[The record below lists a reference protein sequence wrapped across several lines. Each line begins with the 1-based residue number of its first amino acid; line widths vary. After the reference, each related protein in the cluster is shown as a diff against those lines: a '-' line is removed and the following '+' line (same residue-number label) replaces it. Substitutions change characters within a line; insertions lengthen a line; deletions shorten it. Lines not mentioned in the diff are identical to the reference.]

1 MNVNTIMTA
10 QSLTNYVNNTNKC
23 DNTNWLYK
31 FNNAWQSCWYWSS
44 FNASVGVAKSYIF
57 DVNYLP
63 KGSALSFPI
72 PVRSYQPQL
81 FSSYVVNTTVRPVNN
96 TDGYIVGQ
104 KFVVG
109 NSLTNT
115 VLTFIAD
122 PNIKLSLNNALSFYG
137 QTWLGIPSTA
147 IFKLTSTVN
156 ATRTINPNYDV
167 IMKFYSSATVNR
179 TILPTIK
186 TVFSGNSTI
195 FANRYIIWLKPTV
208 ISFWAPL
215 NTWENCQIWETCC
228 QVCTNQTPI
237 LLFKGSIYIQ
247 PNCSVSWWIRKMY
260 TWKDCQIWS

>member
-10 QSLTNYVNNTNKC
+10 QSLTNYINNTNKC

-31 FNNAWQSCWYWSS
+31 FNNAWQSCWYWNS

-72 PVRSYQPQL
+72 PVRTYQPQL
-81 FSSYVVNTTVRPVNN
+81 FSSYVVNNTVRPVNN

-104 KFVVG
+104 KFVVA

-122 PNIKLSLNNALSFYG
+122 PNIKLTLSNALSFYG
-137 QTWLGIPSTA
+137 QTWLGIPSTV

-167 IMKFYSSATVNR
+167 IMKFYSLATVNR
-179 TILPTIK
+179 NILPTIK
-186 TVFSGNSTI
+186 TVFSGSSI
-195 FANRYIIWLKPTV
+195 VFANRYLII
-208 ISFWAPL
+208 
-215 NTWENCQIWETCC
+215 TCKM
-228 QVCTNQTPI
+228 VLSGNV
-237 LLFKGSIYIQ
+237 YIQ
-247 PNCSVSWWIRKMY
+247 PNCRMSFWSRKMDQWEQCD
-260 TWKDCQIWS
+260 TWS